1 MKVPQDI
8 VGDIAILKLSFDMK
22 VGEKKKVAEKFLKRH
37 KNIGVVLEKTG
48 KFSGRLRKPVTKFLA
63 GEKRKETIHRESDC
77 KFFLDVDE
85 TYFSPRLSNERKV
98 VSDEIVKMAR
108 AAHGIPSKKGT
119 KVPSS
124 SGKSKKLRVLVMFAG
139 VGPFPI
145 VIGKKFKL
153 AGKKGEIISNE
164 LNRKASKFAEK
175 NVILNKLGEFV
186 EVVQGDSKK
195 IGGKVKGKFDV
206 IVMPRPNL
214 KDTFLESALKFAKKG
229 TIVYYYGFGEAEKVL
244 EEVKEG
250 IGRRKVGKIKMRK
263 AGEIGFKTFRW
274 LVKFKVG

>member
-8 VGDIAILKLSFDMK
+8 VGDIAILKLPFDMK
-22 VGEKKKVAEKFLKRH
+22 VGEKKKVAEKFLKNH
-37 KNIGVVLEKTG
+37 INVNVVLEKTG

-63 GEKRKETIHRESDC
+63 GEKRKETIHKESDC
-77 KFFLDVDE
+77 KFFLDVDD

-98 VSDEIVKMAR
+98 VGDEIVKIA
-108 AAHGIPSKKGT
+108 K
-119 KVPSS
+119 
-124 SGKSKKLRVLVMFAG
+124 KSKKIRVLVMFAG

-145 VIGKKFKL
+145 VIGKKLKL

-175 NVILNKLGEFV
+175 NVMLNKLGDFV

-195 IGGKVKGKFDV
+195 LKLSGKVKGKFDV

-214 KDTFLESALKFAKKG
+214 KDTFLESALKFVKKG
-229 TIVYYYGFGEAEKVL
+229 SVIYYYGFGDEKKVF